1 LATTTTD
8 LPPFE
13 VLTSDRLR
21 HAISSTVIQS
31 LNSTGNNRTSV
42 EWRNAYSWILIGGQ
56 AMDRGFTVEGL
67 TVTYM
72 PRSVGVGN
80 ADTIQQRARFFGY
93 KINYIGYCRVYLDRD
108 ARDRYIDYVTHEE
121 DMRRRLSDHKNSRRS
136 LDEWYREVFLTSD
149 LTLARRNI
157 FSHDFQRSIF
167 GGEWS
172 VIKTPHNGQNIIEGN
187 QNTLRDFLANNQLIN
202 TGRFPSIQKQLIDVY
217 NELLIQLRFNSD
229 SDVGDYTALLYVLE
243 KHLEEVPDE
252 ICTVFL
258 MSSFERKRFRSLNVR
273 NQINQLFQGPNETRE
288 GLRDIKGP
296 RNYLSAL
303 CFRFRK

>member
-1 LATTTTD
+1 
-8 LPPFE
+8 
-13 VLTSDRLR
+13 
-21 HAISSTVIQS
+21 
-31 LNSTGNNRTSV
+31 
-42 EWRNAYSWILIGGQ
+42 
-56 AMDRGFTVEGL
+56 
-67 TVTYM
+67 M